1 MLKDIM
7 ELGKF
12 NDEKDFQAQ
21 ALRVETIFRTNGLD
35 PTTGEK
41 IEMKDAMDLPNAAFL
56 IPRVLTTFM
65 QEGIEPM
72 LIGTSLLER
81 VQYVPGMQTVF
92 PAIDVLTA
100 REVGDGMSLPIFNV
114 NVGGGQTFGVKV
126 SRHGLSLRISER
138 FIEASTYP
146 WVQYWMKLAGNALA
160 RHQEEY
166 IFAFITQLGTS
177 VFDNSQAAR
186 TTGAQVQPIKGVT
199 TGRNLK
205 GQFNGSMTMD
215 DVFDLYAQVLAQGFV
230 PDTMLVHPMM
240 WLMWVKDPVLREFAI
255 QAGGGSFF
263 AQWNGNAAAQA
274 NRFFNFKGL
283 GRGVGQT
290 GQYQGGEL
298 VSGQTASPAGLP
310 QNQTSAPEL
319 PNYLGIPFKILVS
332 PFVRFDPTNRVSDI
346 MVFSQGNLGALIV
359 DEDAH
364 VTSWNEPQYSI
375 RNIGIENTW
384 GLAILNEGQAIA
396 TAKNIA
402 IRPNELSLPPRSI
415 IDIGASTNNF
425 QNLSDIEEFGD
436 APTAVLTN
444 SGVAGYQY

>member
-1 MLKDIM
+1 M

-12 NDEKDFQAQ
+12 KDEADFQKQ
-21 ALRVETIFRTNGLD
+21 ALRFDSIFRTSGFD
-35 PTTGEK
+35 PESGK
-41 IEMKDAMDLPNAAFL
+41 NIEIKDAMDLPNAAFL

-126 SRHGLSLRISER
+126 SRHGLALRISER

-166 IFAFITQLGTS
+166 IFSFITALGTS
-177 VFDNSQAAR
+177 VFDNSVSAR
-186 TTGAQVQPIKGVT
+186 TASAAVQPVKGIT

-215 DVFDLYAQVLAQGFV
+215 DVFDLYAHVLSQGFV
-230 PDTMLVHPMM
+230 PDTLLIHPMM

-263 AQWNGNAAAQA
+263 AQWTGNAAAQA

-290 GQYQGGEL
+290 GQYTQGGL
-298 VSGQTASPAGLP
+298 TGGQTSSEAGLP

-332 PFVRFDPTNRVSDI
+332 PFVRFDPLNRVSDI
-346 MVFSQGNLGALIV
+346 MCFAQGNLGALIV

-364 VTSWNEPQYSI
+364 VTSWNESQYSI
-375 RNIGIENTW
+375 RNVGIESTW

-396 TAKNIA
+396 TAKNIKV
-402 IRPNELSLPPRSI
+402 RPNELSLPPRSI
-415 IDIGASTNNF
+415 FDITSSNF
-425 QNLSDIEEFGD
+425 QQLVDVAEFGV
-436 APTAVLTN
+436 APVNIL
-444 SGVAGYQY
+444 GDVAGVDNA